1 MTLDKTTLNLMTG
14 ETAVLTAAAQ
24 PENTTDTLTWT
35 TGNEAVATVA
45 DGVVTAVGAGSTV
58 ITAVCGSVKAECAVT
73 VTASPLT
80 VSVGG
85 KTSPLSRVGGEA
97 RRSTVPCCPTAVM

>member
-1 MTLDKTTLNLMTG
+1 M
-14 ETAVLTAAAQ
+14 
-24 PENTTDTLTWT
+24 TWT

-58 ITAVCGSVKAECAVT
+58 ITATCGSVKAECTVT

-85 KTSPLSRVGGEA
+85 KTSPFPALAA
-97 RRSTVPCCPTAVM
+97 RMDGSTVPCCLRQ